1 MADIHRVRV
10 GLTGFIGA
18 PGVCTFYGLDGPAL
32 QAPLRQFFAACKSQ
46 FPLDVQIK
54 VETNGD
60 VLDPA
65 TGKITNTWI
74 GTDQPIVQGSS
85 GGVYVA
91 PVGILV
97 RWLTA
102 VVADGKRVRGRTF
115 LVPGS
120 GDSYDIAGQ
129 VNPAAQGVV
138 AVAAAAFVAAA
149 SPSLI
154 IWHRPF
160 KGSAATATR
169 PARPAHI
176 GSAAGVTGSGVGTK
190 AVVLR
195 SRRD

>member
-18 PGVCTFYGLDGPAL
+18 PGVSTFYGLDGPAL
-32 QAPLRQFFAACKSQ
+32 QAPLRQFYAAIKSQ
-46 FPLDVQIK
+46 FPLDVAIK
-54 VETNGD
+54 VETVGD

-65 TGKITNTWI
+65 TGKITNTWV
-74 GTDQPIVQGSS
+74 GTDQPLVQGSS
-85 GGVYVA
+85 GGVYSA
-91 PVGILV
+91 PVGMLV

-102 VVADGKRVRGRTF
+102 AVADGKRVRGRTF
-115 LVPGS
+115 IVPAG
-120 GDSYDIAGQ
+120 GDAYDVTGQ
-129 VNPAAQGVV
+129 PNPAAQGIV
-138 AVAAAAFVAAA
+138 AVAAAAFVSAA
-149 SPSLI
+149 SPSLV

-169 PARPAHI
+169 PARPAHP
-176 GSAAGVTGSGVGTK
+176 GSVAGVTGSGVSTK